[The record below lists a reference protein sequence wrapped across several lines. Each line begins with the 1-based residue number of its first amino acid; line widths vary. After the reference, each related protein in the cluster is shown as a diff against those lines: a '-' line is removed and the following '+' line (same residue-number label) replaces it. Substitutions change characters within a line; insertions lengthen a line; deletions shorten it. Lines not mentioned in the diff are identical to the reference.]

1 VVVAVTTAFVLVGC
15 QGELST
21 VDPAGPAARTIAQI
35 WWVMLAGAGAIFAL
49 VMTLVALP
57 FVRKRA
63 LADKAQHER
72 LWLVKLGIVFPAVVL
87 LALLGYGLV
96 AGESLLPR
104 QGPDVVSVSAEAR
117 RSQWTFGYGDAP
129 GLSTEHVLHIPA
141 GRPVD
146 VSITSTDV
154 IHSFWVPR
162 LAGKI
167 DAIPGHVNVLR
178 IEADA
183 PGNYAGR
190 SAEFSGV
197 GYDHFAFTVV
207 AHGPSEWEQFIG
219 SGMP

>member
-1 VVVAVTTAFVLVGC
+1 MVVLTTALLLAGC
-15 QGELST
+15 EGALST

-35 WWVMLAGAGAIFAL
+35 WWVMLAGAVAIFAL
-49 VMTLVALP
+49 VMALVALA
-57 FVRKRA
+57 FVRKRGPV
-63 LADKAQHER
+63 DETRHER
-72 LWLVKLGIVFPAVVL
+72 LWVIKLGIVFPAVVL
-87 LALLGYGLV
+87 LALLAYGLV

-129 GLSTEHVLHIPA
+129 GRRTDDVLHIPA

-146 VSITSTDV
+146 VAITSTDV
-154 IHSFWVPR
+154 IHSFWAPR

-183 PGNYAGR
+183 PGVYAGR

-197 GYDHFAFTVV
+197 GYDSFAFTVV
-207 AHGPSEWEQFIG
+207 AHDPAAWERFVRG
-219 SGMP
+219 GTP

>member
-1 VVVAVTTAFVLVGC
+1 MLVLTTALMPAGC
-15 QGELST
+15 EGALST

-35 WWVMLAGAGAIFAL
+35 WWVMLAGAVAIFAL
-49 VMTLVALP
+49 VMVLVALA
-57 FVRKRA
+57 FVRKRRPV
-63 LADKAQHER
+63 DETRHER
-72 LWLVKLGIVFPAVVL
+72 LWVIKLGIAFPAVVL
-87 LALLGYGLV
+87 LALLAYGLI

-104 QGPDVVSVSAEAR
+104 QGPDVVNVSAEAR
-117 RSQWTFGYGDAP
+117 RSQWTFAYGDAP
-129 GLSTEHVLHIPA
+129 GRITEHVLHIPA

-162 LAGKI
+162 LAGKL

-183 PGNYAGR
+183 PGTYAGR

-197 GYDHFAFTVV
+197 GYDQFAFTVV
-207 AHGPSEWEQFIG
+207 AHDPSDWERFVG
-219 SGMP
+219 GGTP